1 MAIPTRATST
11 ATELGFNV
19 AGLWLA
25 LVTAFIGAGALVI
38 AIVRRPRRGG
48 NRNDVYE
55 LDATPV

>member
-1 MAIPTRATST
+1 MDISARATSA

-25 LVTAFIGAGALVI
+25 LLTAFIGAGALAI
-38 AIVRRPRRGG
+38 AIVRRPPRDG